1 MKKIKVIYKKL
12 EFQYKSVLIL
22 AIKLIFMG
30 FFVLCLHTH
39 TFRLGSLAVKEER
52 KRKRNNTQPLHSN
65 EQLCDLNA

>member
-1 MKKIKVIYKKL
+1 MPAILSRPIRKKKKNMKKIKVIYKKL

-39 TFRLGSLAVKEER
+39 TQTGVSCSEGREEEKEE
-52 KRKRNNTQPLHSN
+52 
-65 EQLCDLNA
+65 